1 MLDYET
7 IYAMIEF
14 FYLALIWATWRL
26 RHYMTEYSVHL
37 ISCLDPF
44 RYLFDILALVGRL
57 MRW

>member
-37 ISCLDPF
+37 ISRLDP
-44 RYLFDILALVGRL
+44 LRL
-57 MRW
+57 I